1 MQRTENTENVKY
13 GLFMYMS
20 CIVFDVSSS
29 RTYYN
34 IRTLGRCIKL
44 NTTFC
49 EVLIEKK
56 T

>member
-34 IRTLGRCIKL
+34 ISTLGRCIS
-44 NTTFC
+44 F
-49 EVLIEKK
+49 
-56 T
+56 